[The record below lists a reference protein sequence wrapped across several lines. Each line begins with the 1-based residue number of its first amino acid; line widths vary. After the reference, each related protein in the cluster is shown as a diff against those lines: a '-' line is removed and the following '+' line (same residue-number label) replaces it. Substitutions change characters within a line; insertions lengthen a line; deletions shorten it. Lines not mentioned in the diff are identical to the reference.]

1 MRPVPFTFC
10 YGHQMPQELALAN
23 ACLRCSAGKSMAS
36 AGLTGIPLRDALVRS
51 GADAEPLAVWPLGGI
66 YPHRLKN
73 KQVAGELLVL

>member
-1 MRPVPFTFC
+1 
-10 YGHQMPQELALAN
+10 
-23 ACLRCSAGKSMAS
+23 MAS